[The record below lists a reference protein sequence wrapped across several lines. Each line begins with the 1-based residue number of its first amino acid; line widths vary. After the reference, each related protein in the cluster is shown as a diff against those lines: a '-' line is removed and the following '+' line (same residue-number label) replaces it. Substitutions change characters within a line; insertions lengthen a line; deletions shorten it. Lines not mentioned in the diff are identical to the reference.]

1 MVKNQDQKDQK
12 QLSLSG
18 QTKKLKDQKET
29 EKAFTWLTLTQ
40 VEITLLKFG
49 LWTMIFMN
57 IPTAK

>member
-29 EKAFTWLTLTQ
+29 EKAFT
-40 VEITLLKFG
+40 
-49 LWTMIFMN
+49 
-57 IPTAK
+57 